1 MSTGKLTDSEKILDR
16 VAIGRRLREERVRL
30 DLNQIDLAK
39 ALGLESAAAVS
50 RYEKGQVPKPDIL
63 ARYAK
68 VTGRSE
74 QYLLCREDG
83 DGGQRKPKGPP
94 GNEAS
99 KVDKLDTGKR
109 RLLQL
114 FEDLYDSGDPE
125 IVGHLRRQLKLL
137 KDLKDRRT
145 KS

>member
-1 MSTGKLTDSEKILDR
+1 MSTGKLTDSENSLDGQ
-16 VAIGRRLREERVRL
+16 AIGRRLREERVRL

-39 ALGLESAAAVS
+39 ELGLESAAAVS
-50 RYEKGQVPKPDIL
+50 RYEKGQIPQPEIL

-68 VTGRSE
+68 VTGKSE

-83 DGGQRKPKGPP
+83 EGGSGKAKPES
-94 GNEAS
+94 GNKPTKA
-99 KVDKLDTGKR
+99 DKLDMAKR

-125 IVGHLRRQLKLL
+125 IVGHLRRQLRLL
-137 KDLKDRRT
+137 KDLKDRRS